1 MITRRIVAN
10 LIAFGVLAI
19 ALVAYGF
26 FDLLGN
32 PLANTT
38 TIYTTLPSAAGLS
51 QNFNVT
57 LDGVDV
63 GSVKSVSLV
72 RNSAKVAM
80 TINSGQHIPSDV
92 VARVA
97 IANPLGEQEIQLIP
111 ASSNGAAGS
120 EAVATAALSSSRKG
134 GSNDADAPGQFLQNG
149 ATVPAAPDPIP
160 ADVGT
165 VVAEAT
171 RLLQAIPQ
179 GSLNE
184 LLHEAAVALN
194 GNAGSLRTIA
204 SASELFSE
212 EFLAQ
217 QQQFESLLSNAP
229 PVLNT
234 VTQNASALR
243 QDLADTAVFAEVL
256 ANHASNLVNLFSQ
269 GTNAAS
275 ALDAL
280 VTQNEP
286 NLSCIIYDSA
296 NIAGNLGSAP
306 NLHNISTALATNQ
319 LFFGAVNSLAVTGP
333 AIALNDHDTARTD
346 QEWLRTRLLIP
357 GIQVPSQPAAI
368 QYSTPT
374 SLPPVLPGAGCD
386 TEFGQGAGPAT
397 QAGFHPAGPDAKVVQ
412 ASAAEAQVRGG
423 GTEPASASPSSAHLR
438 GGSPVLLPVLA
449 GLVVLGWLVTL
460 GHRRSARSARPLRVV
475 ARTARRKSR

>member
-10 LIAFGVLAI
+10 LVAFGVLAV

-32 PLANTT
+32 PLSSTT
-38 TIYTTLPSAAGLS
+38 TVYTVLPSAAGLS
-51 QNFNVT
+51 PNFNVT
-57 LDGVDV
+57 LNGVDV

-72 RNSAKVAM
+72 PKGSKVTM
-80 TINSGQHIPSDV
+80 SIDHGQPVPADV

-97 IANPLGEQEIQLIP
+97 IANPLGEQEVQLVP
-111 ASSNGAAGS
+111 ASSSGAGASG
-120 EAVATAALSSSRKG
+120 AITTAALSGSRKE
-134 GSNDADAPGQFLQNG
+134 ADRASAFLQNG

-171 RLLQAIPQ
+171 KLLQAIPV

-184 LLHEAAVALN
+184 LLHQTAVALN

-204 SASELFSE
+204 SASEIFSE

-234 VTQNASALR
+234 VTQNASALQ

-256 ANHASNLVNLFSQ
+256 AKHANNLSQLFNQ
-269 GTNAAS
+269 GSNAAS
-275 ALDAL
+275 DLESL
-280 VTQNEP
+280 VTANEP
-286 NLSCIIYDSA
+286 NLACIVHDNA
-296 NIAGNLGSAP
+296 NIAGNLASSP
-306 NLHNISTALATNQ
+306 NLQDLSTALATNKE
-319 LFFGAVNSLAVTGP
+319 FFGAVGKLAVTGP
-333 AIALNDHDTARTD
+333 AIALNSNDTARTN

-357 GIQVPSQPAAI
+357 PLQVPTQPAPE
-368 QYSTPT
+368 QYSAPT

-386 TEFGQGAGPAT
+386 TEFGQGVGPVT
-397 QAGFHPAGPDAKVVQ
+397 QAGFHPAGPDAKVVPPST
-412 ASAAEAQVRGG
+412 ADAQVRGG
-423 GTEPASASPSSAHLR
+423 GAEPSSAAPSAARLHG
-438 GGSPVLLPVLA
+438 GGSPVLLSVLA
-449 GLVVLGWLVTL
+449 GLVALGWLVTL
-460 GHRRSARSARPLRVV
+460 GHRRSARSARPVHVV
-475 ARTARRKSR
+475 ARSSKRKPQ